1 MEMTSSR
8 PFLIRAIYDWIIENR
23 LTPHMLVDAN
33 TEGALVPQE
42 YVEQGRIVLN
52 VCPNAVNQLVIGNH
66 DVRFNARFNG
76 NSMYVEFP
84 CQAVL
89 AIFAKENG
97 QGMVFN
103 SDQNNAP
110 TPPPVSPSPDH
121 NKKPNLK
128 IVK

>member
-52 VCPNAVNQLVIGNH
+52 VCPNAVNQLVISNH

-76 NSMYVEFP
+76 NSKYVEFP

-103 SDQNNAP
+103 SDQNNSP
-110 TPPPVSPSPDH
+110 IPPPISPSPDH